1 MSRTAAAALLAG
13 AVALAWWS
21 MSASWLV
28 RLALLFFVGFIAA
41 CLAVT
46 PGGLAW
52 LLDEDRPRRRVHPL
66 LSLCVLVAVTVA
78 AVVLFGERVG

>member
-1 MSRTAAAALLAG
+1 MSRLAAAALLAG
-13 AVALAWWS
+13 AVALAWVGWWS

-52 LLDEDRPRRRVHPL
+52 LLDEDRPRRRV
-66 LSLCVLVAVTVA
+66 
-78 AVVLFGERVG
+78 RR